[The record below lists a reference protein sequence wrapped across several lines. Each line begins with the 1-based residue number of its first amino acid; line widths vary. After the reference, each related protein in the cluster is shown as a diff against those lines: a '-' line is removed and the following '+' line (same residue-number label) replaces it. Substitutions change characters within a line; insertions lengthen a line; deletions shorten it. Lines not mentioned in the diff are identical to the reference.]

1 MNMRFFYSA
10 ICALGL
16 LSTVVSCSDNDD
28 PEPNPEVS
36 NFDIDYTAENAESW
50 GNYMYNVANLL
61 RTDATNLYNAWNTK
75 FESDSYS
82 GGESYATIFKNHN
95 SVYTSAVSCIDE
107 LVDGCITIADEVGN
121 AKIGEPYNH
130 YVSGNTTEALYA
142 VESWYSWHSRDDYTN
157 NIWSIRN
164 AYYGSLDGSIHAN
177 SLSALVAQTNTD
189 LDSQVKDAI
198 ANAANAIQAIPQ
210 PFRNNINSNEAR
222 SAMDVCGDLTSIL
235 ENLKSY
241 VNSTY
246 TSDSYDETL
255 DAIVD
260 NYVDAVVLPTYQA
273 LMEKNNALFAAV
285 TAFRSN
291 PSNTNFDLACE
302 AWLVAR
308 EPWEKSEAFLFGPV
322 DVLGLDPNMDSWP
335 LDQDNIVQIL
345 KSGNF
350 DGLEWGT
357 GDNDEAI
364 EAAQN
369 VRGFHT
375 LEFLLFKDG
384 NPRTIK

>member
-28 PEPNPEVS
+28 PDPSPEVS

-177 SLSALVAQTNTD
+177 SLSALVAQTNAD

-198 ANAANAIQAIPQ
+198 ANAASAIQAIPQ

-222 SAMDVCGDLTSIL
+222 NAMDVCGDLTSIL

>member
-16 LSTVVSCSDNDD
+16 LSTAISCSDNDD
-28 PEPNPEVS
+28 PEPSPEVS

-50 GNYMYNVANLL
+50 GNYMHNVANLL

-107 LVDGCITIADEVGN
+107 IVDGCITIADEVGN

-142 VESWYSWHSRDDYTN
+142 VESWYSWHSRNDYTN

-177 SLSALVAQTNTD
+177 SLSALVAKTNAD

-198 ANAANAIQAIPQ
+198 ANAASAIQAIPQ

-222 SAMDVCGDLTSIL
+222 NAMDVCGDLTSIL

-246 TSDSYDETL
+246 TSNSYDETL

-260 NYVDAVVLPTYQA
+260 NYVDAVVLPTYQS

-350 DGLEWGT
+350 DGLEWGS

>member
-28 PEPNPEVS
+28 PDPSTEVS

-177 SLSALVAQTNTD
+177 SLSALVAQTNAD

-198 ANAANAIQAIPQ
+198 ANAASAIQAIPQ

-222 SAMDVCGDLTSIL
+222 NAMDVCGDLTSVL

-350 DGLEWGT
+350 DGLEWGS

>member
-1 MNMRFFYSA
+1 MNLRFFYSA

-28 PEPNPEVS
+28 PDPSTEVS

-177 SLSALVAQTNTD
+177 SLSALVAQTNAD

-198 ANAANAIQAIPQ
+198 ANAASAIQAIPQ

-222 SAMDVCGDLTSIL
+222 NAMDVCGDLTSVL

-246 TSDSYDETL
+246 TSDSYDKTL

-350 DGLEWGT
+350 DGLEWGS

>member
-16 LSTVVSCSDNDD
+16 LSTAISCSDNDD
-28 PEPNPEVS
+28 PEPSPEVS

-164 AYYGSLDGSIHAN
+164 AYYGSLDGSINAN
-177 SLSALVAQTNTD
+177 SLSALVAKTNAD

-198 ANAANAIQAIPQ
+198 ANAASAIQAIPQ

-222 SAMDVCGDLTSIL
+222 NAMDVCGDLTSIL

-246 TSDSYDETL
+246 TSNSYDETL

-260 NYVDAVVLPTYQA
+260 NYVDAVVLPTYQS

-350 DGLEWGT
+350 DGLEWGS

>member
-28 PEPNPEVS
+28 PDPSPEVS

-61 RTDATNLYNAWNTK
+61 RTDATNLYHAWNTK

-177 SLSALVAQTNTD
+177 SLSALVAQTNAD

-198 ANAANAIQAIPQ
+198 ANAASAIQAIPQ

-222 SAMDVCGDLTSIL
+222 NAMDVCGDLTSIL

-273 LMEKNNALFAAV
+273 LMEKNNTLFAAV

>member
-1 MNMRFFYSA
+1 MNLRFFYSA

-28 PEPNPEVS
+28 PDPSTEVS

-177 SLSALVAQTNTD
+177 SLSALVAQTNAD

-198 ANAANAIQAIPQ
+198 ANAASAIQAIPQ

-222 SAMDVCGDLTSIL
+222 NAMDVCGDLTSVL

-350 DGLEWGT
+350 DGLEWGS

>member
-28 PEPNPEVS
+28 PDPSTEVS

-177 SLSALVAQTNTD
+177 SLSALVAQTNAD

-222 SAMDVCGDLTSIL
+222 NAMDVCGDLTSVL

-350 DGLEWGT
+350 DGLEWGS

>member
-61 RTDATNLYNAWNTK
+61 RTDATNLYNAWYTK

-177 SLSALVAQTNTD
+177 SLSALVAQTNAD

-198 ANAANAIQAIPQ
+198 ANAASAIQAIPQ

-222 SAMDVCGDLTSIL
+222 NAMDVCGDLTSVL

-350 DGLEWGT
+350 DGLEWGS

>member
-28 PEPNPEVS
+28 PDPSPEVS

-177 SLSALVAQTNTD
+177 SLSALVAQTNAD

-198 ANAANAIQAIPQ
+198 VNAASAIQAIPQ

-222 SAMDVCGDLTSIL
+222 NAMDVCGDLTSIL

>member
-28 PEPNPEVS
+28 PDPSPEVS

-177 SLSALVAQTNTD
+177 SLSALVAQTNAD

-198 ANAANAIQAIPQ
+198 ANAASAIQAIPQ

-222 SAMDVCGDLTSIL
+222 NAMDVCGDLTSVL

-350 DGLEWGT
+350 DGLEWGS